1 MAWKDDMV
9 KRIDDQTKM
18 MEYQD
23 LLIQQMHERLFY
35 AELALKAIIKIITVD
50 QKFLSPKEYTN
61 VVDKVYKELS
71 EEMKKRQA
79 EEALAK
85 KQ

>member
-1 MAWKDDMV
+1 MAWKDD
-9 KRIDDQTKM
+9 ITKKIEDNKKLI
-18 MEYQD
+18 EYQD
-23 LLIQQMHERLFY
+23 MLIQQMHERVFY

-50 QKFLSPKEYTN
+50 QKFLSPKEYTT

-71 EEMKKRQA
+71 EEMKRRQA

-85 KQ
+85 KP